1 MATCPNK
8 SLESWKL
15 LLASRGED
23 IAYYLWDKYDG
34 NVPESESKESIVKS
48 GLKATNILQSPKAD
62 QFFASVANNK
72 ISGDFFWKKMQADLG
87 IPKDQI
93 EILKSFNTQDK
104 GELIASLLANY
115 SYAIEINTAKE
126 KGLSNQKK
134 GFDLTQVPDTG
145 RWVVSNFQTGIP
157 KYFATKEEAEKYIKG
172 DVEETPTQFYSNL
185 TVPGG
190 TNYTENEIATPAI
203 TPSIKGHGQFATDKG
218 IGWFRSDE
226 TARNISSEELM
237 KSGGLDMISNKIDGT
252 KTRRILEIQS
262 DLFQKGRDN
271 KSLTDRSFQI
281 GEDYYGVQDD
291 NGKQSNSAKY
301 YKNRDEITKEEFESL
316 ERSRNT
322 TNNFLQL
329 LNKDNNWVT
338 FFTKSILQD
347 SAKKGYEKVLFP
359 SGDTASK
366 VEGHQTLETRKQNLF
381 DSIKSNEDKITELTN
396 QKYEDLNPSY
406 SKEAYEKAK
415 KDGIKELED
424 RLNVYKQQLKNLE
437 EGGFAKLKPIYNFY
451 EITVNNILK
460 KQGYSPKQVKDE
472 FGNTW
477 NEVTITPEREQQPIL
492 LQKKGTEGSV
502 ASPATIKLL
511 KDFLNRIGVNIS
523 NVDEIII
530 DGVKQNANGAAM
542 FTQQLVQ
549 IVNGK
554 EDVALGEETMHW
566 AVEIIKQKY
575 PKLFAKMLKEINDY
589 AIYKQVLADYGT
601 DPRYQGKD
609 GKPDIIKLKTEA
621 IGKVLSETVIKNNEG
636 ITQRPELL
644 QKALTWW
651 ESIIESLRS
660 LFTTSGFDEASMKI
674 ISGEEIGTVEDVRSE
689 DVLYQKAELTGKE
702 KLDAFFDKY
711 MGIAKRMRLVDAD
724 PKDRHYTIDGRRIKN
739 SVTKWIKRL
748 ESNKF
753 VRTDA
758 QKIVDNQKQYWGSD
772 VHSYFEQMAKN
783 SFLDKD
789 GYRKA
794 VPTPYNA
801 TTNLSPEVTEILDG
815 FLAKV
820 FASYPEGTRFISEE
834 FLLNEKEDIAS
845 TLDFMAFVPDGNSF
859 YVEVLDWKTTTIDLE
874 QTEDVPWFKQGE
886 YKKQMGEYV
895 KILQRYGIKPAQ
907 IRKARMIPI
916 KANYENMIPEDYNS
930 PLFLESVEI
939 GDLDNPKETQLYLLP
954 VPIDFEST
962 GNKRLD
968 KLIQALRNQYD
979 KFVRRVVD
987 PRQQYLKD
995 TQRQE
1000 LAIAIRK
1007 LHLQMDFG
1015 PIASIG
1021 NTFLNNSRAVLDR
1034 IKYKDFST
1042 MSFEEMQEVLKEL
1055 NYVTEGANKYQEIAE
1070 VFIYVNKD
1078 KKLSEEE
1085 KQVLSDLERLASRTE
1100 TLLTDALSIK
1110 QLYVAQLSVNYGI
1123 TRENPVESVRRAAAG
1138 EMIQEG
1144 SILNPERELSGAAKL
1159 LQEGAD
1165 MASRAVNLMQRI
1177 WDLGKNDVDRQV
1189 GLQIRAFGKVL
1200 EAAQKEA
1207 TAKGVDVFDLVA
1219 TKVKGGVP
1227 RYIEKLSDKF
1237 QEKINEARD
1246 SRDKNFFLNV
1256 IDKAKYDKL
1265 AKEVLDNGIIAID
1278 SNPNIDDEEKARKT
1292 DRLKNKILL
1301 DRESFD
1307 GFYDGI
1313 FYKIFYESIDT
1324 DKNSS
1329 EEYKAMSP
1337 AALDLWKFIVEGLNA
1352 KAQDLGY
1359 IGKADSS
1366 FLALIDALTIDKFID
1381 LKNIGGNLG
1390 DFFKDT
1396 YTVRMA
1402 EERALGKIDR
1412 ETGKEQ
1418 REIPKYFTIT
1428 DRKANQLST
1437 DLTKIVPLWIK
1448 AINEYELRSQ
1458 MDDVLL
1464 TIIAVEKNKGNLMVD
1479 KDNELLNDMGEP
1491 MVTAENKNI
1500 EQLETMYNAYI
1511 LGVNENENSFS
1522 NKYIKLAFDKTGGLA
1537 EDKER
1542 RKLGTKKIL
1551 KTLTTWT
1558 QMLGTGLKLSVGIP
1572 NWFGN
1577 QFQAFINSGNFYRFR
1592 EFEKNN
1598 ARVMI
1603 PGLIKPKVLGLVDL
1617 VMPLNE
1623 DVATEERRKIA
1634 FKQSPIKWL
1643 KTFTFQD
1650 VMMITSSLPEKR
1662 LQIAH
1667 ALSFNENTMV
1677 LDGQLVNIRQY
1688 LTQQDRASKYQMTES
1703 DRAALEKTFEAR
1715 VQELKDTKSLIQ
1727 IADDSGEYVTI
1738 PGVSDFELAKYRI
1751 TIRDNFRDMSGQMS
1765 QEDKA
1770 GYTRDTMAS
1779 AFMMF
1784 KGWIPKQISLR
1795 TKDIKYNVK
1804 QNRWEYGRTRL
1815 FGKLL
1820 MKYKLSAFKKS
1831 IAIMSGTDEGLKMM
1845 QEILDA
1851 KRDDYFE
1858 RTGEELQISNEEFYD
1873 LMRKAVRDQFREIE
1887 VVLLT
1892 LALYFGTKHFADDDD
1907 EEDQGTKNKWKYLS
1921 KIMYKTAEEVNF
1933 YYNPISVDGFTNGN
1947 LIPGMTIITKA
1958 AKIIDTGV
1966 TEMYGTVTRNEEIKE
1981 DNYFGKAVFDI
1992 VPGPSQFQ
2000 KEILPLYFP
2009 ELAKE
2014 WGIRVPSETQRR

>member
-8 SLESWKL
+8 NLESWKL

-62 QFFASVANNK
+62 QFFASVAKNK
-72 ISGDFFWKKMQADLG
+72 ISGDFFWKKMQVDLG

-93 EILKSFNTQDK
+93 EILKSFNTEDK
-104 GELIASLLANY
+104 GTLISSLLGNY
-115 SYAIEINTAKE
+115 SYTVEINTAKSGFE
-126 KGLSNQKK
+126 KIIGENEGYAFIYQ
-134 GFDLTQVPDTG
+134 
-145 RWVVSNFQTGIP
+145 GIEYNAFFNP
-157 KYFATKEEAEKYIKG
+157 GG
-172 DVEETPTQFYSNL
+172 DVEYEKDGEQISEREYLKDKKEGEKQGNMIPTQIYSSL

-203 TPSIKGHGQFATDKG
+203 TPSIKGHARFATDQG
-218 IGWFRSDE
+218 IGWFRSDDK
-226 TARNISSEELM
+226 A
-237 KSGGLDMISNKIDGT
+237 SNKEYSVQDFNDMYKYERSLGYPNAT
-252 KTRRILEIQS
+252 STTTRRILEIQS
-262 DLFQKGRDN
+262 DLFQKGRDE
-271 KSLTDRSFQI
+271 KYLI
-281 GEDYYGVQDD
+281 GNMEYTVDELGPHTPKDMIT
-291 NGKQSNSAKY
+291 SNS
-301 YKNRDEITKEEFESL
+301 
-316 ERSRNT
+316 
-322 TNNFLQL
+322 FLQL

-338 FFTKSILQD
+338 FFLKSILQD

-359 SGDTASK
+359 SGNTASK
-366 VEGHQTLETRKQNLF
+366 VEGHTTLEEFKKQKEDRIKQLE
-381 DSIKSNEDKITELTN
+381 DSNNTETFYNEQGEV
-396 QKYEDLNPSY
+396 YEEPDFLK
-406 SKEAYEKAK
+406 KERIENNNREIAQLKQ
-415 KDGIKELED
+415 ELE
-424 RLNVYKQQLKNLE
+424 RV
-437 EGGFAKLKPIYNFY
+437 EGPEGFGALKPIYNFY

-477 NEVTITPEREQQPIL
+477 NEVTISPEREQQPIL

-511 KDFLNRIGVNIS
+511 KDFLNRIGVDIKT
-523 NVDEIII
+523 VDEIVI
-530 DGVKQNANGAAM
+530 DGVKQNANGAAV

-589 AIYKQVLADYGT
+589 AIYKQVLADYST
-601 DPRYQGKD
+601 DPNYQTAD
-609 GKPDIIKLKTEA
+609 GKPDILKLKTEA

-651 ESIIESLRS
+651 QSMIESLRS

-711 MGIAKRMRLVDAD
+711 MGIAKRMRLVDTD
-724 PKDRHYTIDGRRIKN
+724 PEDRHYTIDGRRIKN

-820 FASYPEGTRFISEE
+820 IASYPEGTRFISEE

-859 YVEVLDWKTTTIDLE
+859 YVEVLDWKTITIDLE

-1100 TLLTDALSIK
+1100 TLLTNALSVK

-1237 QEKINEARD
+1237 QEKINDARD

-1292 DRLKNKILL
+1292 DRLKDKILL
-1301 DRESFD
+1301 DRESFN

-1313 FYKIFYESIDT
+1313 FYKIFYQSIDT

-1366 FLALIDALTIDKFID
+1366 FLALIDALTIDKFTD

-1542 RKLGTKKIL
+1542 RKLGTKKVL

-1703 DRAALEKTFEAR
+1703 ERTALEKTFEAR

-1738 PGVSDFELAKYRI
+1738 PGVSNFELAKYRI

-1820 MKYKLSAFKKS
+1820 VKHGLSAFKKS
-1831 IAIMSGTDEGLKMM
+1831 IAIMNGTDEGLKMM
-1845 QEILDA
+1845 QEILNV
-1851 KRDDYFE
+1851 KRNEYFE

-1873 LMRKAVRDQFREIE
+1873 LMRKAVRDQFKEMQII
-1887 VVLLT
+1887 LLT
-1892 LALYFGTKHFADDDD
+1892 LALYFGTKHFGDDDD
-1907 EEDQGTKNKWKYLS
+1907 EEDEGTKNKWKYLS

-1933 YYNPISVDGFTNGN
+1933 YYNPLSVEGFTNGN
-1947 LIPGMTIITKA
+1947 LIPGMTIATKA
-1958 AKIIDTGV
+1958 MKIITTG
-1966 TEMYGTVTRNEEIKE
+1966 TKEMYGTAVGDQELLDK
-1981 DNYFGKAVFDI
+1981 NYFGKAVFDI
-1992 VPGPSQFQ
+1992 APGPSQFQ